1 VLRVGLTGGLASGK
15 STVGAMLRELGA
27 VVFDADAIVRD
38 LYADGGPAADAAREL
53 FGGAVLG
60 EDGRV
65 DRSRIAAIV
74 FADPERRHALEER
87 IHPLVRAERARRF
100 AEAEASGAPVA
111 VAEASQLLEARTV
124 ADYDRVLL
132 VVAPAEERIRR
143 WTDKG
148 GEAEDAVRRMTAQLP
163 PESARSQAH
172 EVLVNDG
179 TLGELRARVEEI
191 YRRWT
196 EPPV

>member
-1 VLRVGLTGGLASGK
+1 
-15 STVGAMLRELGA
+15 MLRELGA

-38 LYADGGPAADAAREL
+38 LYADGGPAAHAARGL
-53 FGGAVLG
+53 FGDAVLG

-111 VAEASQLLEARTV
+111 VAEASQLLEART
-124 ADYDRVLL
+124 
-132 VVAPAEERIRR
+132 
-143 WTDKG
+143 G
-148 GEAEDAVRRMTAQLP
+148 
-163 PESARSQAH
+163 
-172 EVLVNDG
+172 
-179 TLGELRARVEEI
+179 
-191 YRRWT
+191 
-196 EPPV
+196 